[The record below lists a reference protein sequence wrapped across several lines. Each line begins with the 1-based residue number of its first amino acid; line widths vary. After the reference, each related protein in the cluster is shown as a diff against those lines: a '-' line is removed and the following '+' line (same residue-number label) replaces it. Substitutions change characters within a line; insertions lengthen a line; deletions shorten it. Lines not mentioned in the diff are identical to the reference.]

1 MTAPGSRADDA
12 ETRKPETKD
21 SETKDSKA
29 DDCQMDDCELD
40 RRLAAL
46 TRDAEPA
53 PANWT
58 AIERR
63 IRRRRLPALAAAAAG
78 VAAIGFGIMLVAR
91 VDTNGFDEGA
101 ARSVVQ
107 AEVRAMEASAPE
119 HAALRQ
125 LDTPEGLMEAW
136 QDNRQAIDELNRAL
150 ERDPDNQLLLE
161 FLAQARLRQAR
172 LVRQGMT
179 TTT

>member
-1 MTAPGSRADDA
+1 
-12 ETRKPETKD
+12 
-21 SETKDSKA
+21 
-29 DDCQMDDCELD
+29 MDDCELD

-46 TRDAEPA
+46 TRDAEPG

-63 IRRRRLPALAAAAAG
+63 IRRRRLPAFAAAG

-91 VDTNGFDEGA
+91 VGTDGFDEGA

-119 HAALRQ
+119 RAALLQ
-125 LDTPEGLMEAW
+125 LDSPEGLMEAW